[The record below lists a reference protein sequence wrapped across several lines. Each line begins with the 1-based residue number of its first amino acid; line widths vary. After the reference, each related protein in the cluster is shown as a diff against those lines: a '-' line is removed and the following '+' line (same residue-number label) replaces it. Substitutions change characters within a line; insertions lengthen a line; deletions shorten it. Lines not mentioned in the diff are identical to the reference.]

1 MQDGIFTELWAWLKT
16 DPIIIAISG
25 AAGGAVRAVALR
37 ERFWQAISS
46 IAVGLICAEY
56 LAQAAVPYMPEKTS
70 PTTTGFL
77 IGIAGIALVGFVLDF
92 VKFYRKGREGR
103 P

>member
-1 MQDGIFTELWAWLKT
+1 MNDGTFAEVFAWLKT

-37 ERFWQAISS
+37 ERFWQGAASVT
-46 IAVGLICAEY
+46 VGLICAEY
-56 LAQAAVPYMPEKTS
+56 LAQDAIPYLPQKTS
-70 PTTTGFL
+70 PTSVGFL

-92 VKFYRKGREGR
+92 VRFYRKGREAR

>member
-1 MQDGIFTELWAWLKT
+1 MNDVFAEVWAWLKT
-16 DPIIIAISG
+16 DPIMIAASG

-37 ERFWQAISS
+37 ERFLQGVASVT
-46 IAVGLICAEY
+46 VGLICAEY

-92 VKFYRKGREGR
+92 VKFYRRGREGR

>member
-1 MQDGIFTELWAWLKT
+1 MNDAFAEVWAWLKT
-16 DPIIIAISG
+16 DPIMIAVSG

-37 ERFWQAISS
+37 ERFLQGVASVT
-46 IAVGLICAEY
+46 VGLICAEY
-56 LAQAAVPYMPEKTS
+56 LTQDAMPYLPKGTS
-70 PTTTGFL
+70 QTTAGFL
-77 IGIAGIALVGFVLDF
+77 IGIAGIAVVGFVLDF